1 MLREKDLIKGCLK
14 NDEKALDELYKQ
26 FSSKL
31 FGICLRYAKNKM
43 EAEDLL
49 HDGFIRVLDNLK
61 HFRFE
66 GAFEGWLRR
75 IMVNTSINYYNK
87 KGRHSEEIDMENL
100 SENMVFND
108 DILSQISTKEL
119 LSIIQKMPKGY
130 RMVFNLFAIEGY
142 KHREIAEIM
151 NISESTSKT
160 QFAKARKY
168 LRVKILED
176 LNIAQLQ
183 KN

>member
-1 MLREKDLIKGCLK
+1 MLKEKELIKGCLK
-14 NDEKALDELYKQ
+14 NDEKALDELYKR

-66 GAFEGWLRR
+66 GVFEGWLRR
-75 IMVNTSINYYNK
+75 IMVTTAINFYKKNK
-87 KGRHSEEIDMENL
+87 RHSDDYDLENFGDSLIFENEII
-100 SENMVFND
+100 SK
-108 DILSQISTKEL
+108 ISTNEL
-119 LSIIQKMPKGY
+119 MQIVQSMPQGY
-130 RMVFNLFAIEGY
+130 KMVFNLFAIEGY

-160 QFAKARKY
+160 QFAKARKH
-168 LRVKILED
+168 LQVKILEE
-176 LNIAQLQ
+176 LMIANKQ
-183 KN
+183 